1 MGWRS
6 PWSATWSMVE
16 RSILSQGREYY
27 LRAILRIYNWSTSC
41 WIIRYAFQ
49 IIDTVQ
55 RWTSLRVPGRPWYA
69 RPCRQVR
76 VRSRD
81 TPGQFCHARRSS
93 SRHRCSLHDTHSRRT
108 FRLPRGVQKSKPSY
122 TVISFLILDG
132 LLFNMQSCD
141 TYDKYVL
148 WFKIFF
154 LIAIR

>member
-122 TVISFLILDG
+122 IRLYRFSSSMVCYLI
-132 LLFNMQSCD
+132 CR
-141 TYDKYVL
+141 V
-148 WFKIFF
+148 
-154 LIAIR
+154 AIRTINTYFGLKFFS